1 MFSIIY
7 CPVTIYSYP
16 KTNYLL
22 EKKKKSKETK
32 YPTKTIS
39 LLMDSYKKIMGLDQN
54 TFDLEF

>member
-22 EKKKKSKETK
+22 KKKEA
-32 YPTKTIS
+32 
-39 LLMDSYKKIMGLDQN
+39 KKPSIPQRQYRC
-54 TFDLEF
+54 